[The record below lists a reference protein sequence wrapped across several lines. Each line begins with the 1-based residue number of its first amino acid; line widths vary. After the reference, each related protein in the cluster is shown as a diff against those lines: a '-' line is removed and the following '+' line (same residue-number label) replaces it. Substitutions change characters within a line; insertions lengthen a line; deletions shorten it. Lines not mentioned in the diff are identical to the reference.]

1 MNAVTFNPRTV
12 LARVGAALAAF
23 VLAFSLLSMVSP
35 AHADGAKTWIEL
47 KFSGEDVS
55 LSVKIH
61 FPEQYGTSTKSIC
74 KQAKENTSST
84 KLGEK
89 VDKVEVEQYEGV
101 EVCTI
106 ESSGKLS
113 EVLDKS
119 GSSLG
124 FSVTRDGDNIKVK
137 GSGGSVA
144 ASGASMQMRITFDG
158 GVVSSSGGEVDG
170 NTFIANG
177 GSFEVTGKPGSG
189 SNMLMFVLIG
199 LVVVIGAGVAV
210 FFVMRS
216 KKQPQPQY
224 GGYGQPYG
232 QQGYG
237 QQGYGQQAYG
247 QPGYGQQ
254 AQPYGQQPQ
263 GYGQQPQG
271 YGQQAQYGQQPQGY
285 GQQGYGQQGYGQQG
299 YGQQG
304 YGQNNQGYGQ
314 GYGQPG
320 YGGYN
325 G

>member
-1 MNAVTFNPRTV
+1 MNAVTSNPRMV

-23 VLAFSLLSMVSP
+23 VLAFSLLTMVSP

-84 KLGEK
+84 KLGKK

-224 GGYGQPYG
+224 GGYAPQGYGQPYG

-237 QQGYGQQAYG
+237 QNNQGYGQGYGQQSYG
-247 QPGYGQQ
+247 QP
-254 AQPYGQQPQ
+254 

-271 YGQQAQYGQQPQGY
+271 YGQQAQYGQQGQPY
-285 GQQGYGQQGYGQQG
+285 GQQPQG

-314 GYGQPG
+314 GYGQQG

>member
-1 MNAVTFNPRTV
+1 MNAVTFNPRMV

-23 VLAFSLLSMVSP
+23 VLAFSLLTMVSP

-61 FPEQYGTSTKSIC
+61 FPEQYGASTKSIC

-84 KLGEK
+84 KLGKK

-113 EVLDKS
+113 EVVDKS

-124 FSVTRDGDNIKVK
+124 FSVARDGDNIKVK
-137 GSGGSVA
+137 GSGGSFTSSSV
-144 ASGASMQMRITFDG
+144 STEVRITFDG
-158 GVVSSSGGEVDG
+158 GVVSSSGGKVDG
-170 NTFIANG
+170 NTFIANS

-224 GGYGQPYG
+224 GGYGPQGYGQPYG

-237 QQGYGQQAYG
+237 QNNQGYGQGYGQQSYG
-247 QPGYGQQ
+247 QPG
-254 AQPYGQQPQ
+254 
-263 GYGQQPQG
+263 
-271 YGQQAQYGQQPQGY
+271 YGQQPQGY
-285 GQQGYGQQGYGQQG
+285 GQQGYGQQGQPYGQQPQG

>member
-1 MNAVTFNPRTV
+1 MNAVTFNPRMV

-23 VLAFSLLSMVSP
+23 VLAFSLLTMVSP

-84 KLGEK
+84 KLGKK

-177 GSFEVTGKPGSG
+177 GSFEVVGKPGSG

-224 GGYGQPYG
+224 GGYAPQGYGQPYG

-237 QQGYGQQAYG
+237 QNNQGYGQGYGQQSYG
-247 QPGYGQQ
+247 QP
-254 AQPYGQQPQ
+254 

-271 YGQQAQYGQQPQGY
+271 YGQQAQYGQQGQPY
-285 GQQGYGQQGYGQQG
+285 GQQPQG

-314 GYGQPG
+314 GYGQQG

>member
-23 VLAFSLLSMVSP
+23 VLAFSLLTMVSP
-35 AHADGAKTWIEL
+35 AHADDVKTWTEL
-47 KFSGEDVS
+47 KFSGDEVT

-61 FPEQYGTSTKSIC
+61 LPEQYGSTKSLCEKSKSEANSKKIG
-74 KQAKENTSST
+74 K
-84 KLGEK
+84 K

-106 ESSGKLS
+106 ESSGSLS
-113 EVLDKS
+113 EVVDKS

-124 FSVTRDGDNIKVK
+124 ISVSRDGDNIKVK
-137 GSGGSVA
+137 GSGGSFTSSSV
-144 ASGASMQMRITFDG
+144 STEVRITFDG
-158 GVVSSSGGEVDG
+158 GVVSSSGGKVDG
-170 NTFIANG
+170 NTFIANS

-237 QQGYGQQAYG
+237 QPQAYGQQAYG

-263 GYGQQPQG
+263 GYGQQSQGYGQQSQG
-271 YGQQAQYGQQPQGY
+271 YGQQAQPYGQQPQGY
-285 GQQGYGQQGYGQQG
+285 GQQGYGQQGYGQG
-299 YGQQG
+299 YGQ
-304 YGQNNQGYGQ
+304 
-314 GYGQPG
+314 
-320 YGGYN
+320 
-325 G
+325 

>member
-1 MNAVTFNPRTV
+1 MNAVTSNPRMV

-23 VLAFSLLSMVSP
+23 VLAFSLLTMVSP

-61 FPEQYGTSTKSIC
+61 FPEQYGASTKSIC

-84 KLGEK
+84 KLGKK

-237 QQGYGQQAYG
+237 QPYGQQGYGQGYGQQSYG
-247 QPGYGQQ
+247 QPG
-254 AQPYGQQPQ
+254 
-263 GYGQQPQG
+263 
-271 YGQQAQYGQQPQGY
+271 YGQQPQGY
-285 GQQGYGQQGYGQQG
+285 GQQGYGQQGQPYGQQPQG

>member
-23 VLAFSLLSMVSP
+23 VLAFSLLTMVSP
-35 AHADGAKTWIEL
+35 AHADDVKTWTEL
-47 KFSGEDVS
+47 KFSGDEVTLS
-55 LSVKIH
+55 LKMHV
-61 FPEQYGTSTKSIC
+61 PEQYGMSTKSLC
-74 KQAKENTSST
+74 EKSKSEANST
-84 KLGEK
+84 KIGKK
-89 VDKVEVEQYEGV
+89 VDKIEVEQYEGV

-106 ESSGKLS
+106 ESSGSLS
-113 EVLDKS
+113 EVVDKS

-124 FSVTRDGDNIKVK
+124 ISVSRDGDNIKVK
-137 GSGGSVA
+137 GSGGSFTSSA
-144 ASGASMQMRITFDG
+144 ASTEVRITFDG
-158 GVVSSSGGEVDG
+158 GVVSSSGGKVDG
-170 NTFIANG
+170 NTFIANSS
-177 GSFEVTGKPGSG
+177 SFEVTGKPGSG

-237 QQGYGQQAYG
+237 QPQGYGQQAYG

-271 YGQQAQYGQQPQGY
+271 YGQQAQP
-285 GQQGYGQQGYGQQG
+285 YGQQG

-314 GYGQPG
+314 GYGQQ
-320 YGGYN
+320 GYN

>member
-23 VLAFSLLSMVSP
+23 VLAFSLLTMVSP

-61 FPEQYGTSTKSIC
+61 FPEQYGASTKSIC

-84 KLGEK
+84 KLGKK

-113 EVLDKS
+113 EVVDKS

-177 GSFEVTGKPGSG
+177 GSFEVVGKPGSG

-224 GGYGQPYG
+224 GGYGPQGYGQPYG

-237 QQGYGQQAYG
+237 QNNQGYGQGYGQQSYG
-247 QPGYGQQ
+247 QPG
-254 AQPYGQQPQ
+254 
-263 GYGQQPQG
+263 
-271 YGQQAQYGQQPQGY
+271 YGQQPQGY
-285 GQQGYGQQGYGQQG
+285 GQQGYGQQGQPYGQQP
-299 YGQQG
+299 QG

>member
-1 MNAVTFNPRTV
+1 MNAVTSNPRTV

-23 VLAFSLLSMVSP
+23 VLAFSLLTMVSP

-84 KLGEK
+84 KLGKK

-177 GSFEVTGKPGSG
+177 GSFEVVGKPGSG

-224 GGYGQPYG
+224 GGYGPQGYGQPYG

-237 QQGYGQQAYG
+237 QNNQGYGQQAYG
-247 QPGYGQQ
+247 QP
-254 AQPYGQQPQ
+254 

-271 YGQQAQYGQQPQGY
+271 YGQQAQYGQQGQPY
-285 GQQGYGQQGYGQQG
+285 GQQPQG

-314 GYGQPG
+314 GYGQQG

>member
-285 GQQGYGQQGYGQQG
+285 GQQGYGQ
-299 YGQQG
+299 
-304 YGQNNQGYGQ
+304 NNQGYGQ

>member
-1 MNAVTFNPRTV
+1 MNAVTSNPRMV

-23 VLAFSLLSMVSP
+23 VLAFSLLTMVSP

-84 KLGEK
+84 KLGKK

-106 ESSGKLS
+106 ESNGKLS
-113 EVLDKS
+113 EVVDKS

-224 GGYGQPYG
+224 GGYGPQGYGQPYG

-237 QQGYGQQAYG
+237 QPQGYGQQAYG

-271 YGQQAQYGQQPQGY
+271 YGQQAQPYGQQP
-285 GQQGYGQQGYGQQG
+285 QGYGQQG

-314 GYGQPG
+314 QG

>member
-23 VLAFSLLSMVSP
+23 VLAFSLLTMVSP
-35 AHADGAKTWIEL
+35 AHADDVKTWTEL
-47 KFSGEDVS
+47 KFSGDEVT

-61 FPEQYGTSTKSIC
+61 LPEQYGSTKSLCEKSKSEANSKKIG
-74 KQAKENTSST
+74 K
-84 KLGEK
+84 K

-106 ESSGKLS
+106 ESSGSLS
-113 EVLDKS
+113 EVVDKS

-124 FSVTRDGDNIKVK
+124 ISVSRDGDNIKVK
-137 GSGGSVA
+137 GSGGSFTSSSVSA
-144 ASGASMQMRITFDG
+144 EVRITFDG
-158 GVVSSSGGEVDG
+158 GVVSSSGGKVDG
-170 NTFIANG
+170 NTFIANSS
-177 GSFEVTGKPGSG
+177 SFEVTGKPGSG

-237 QQGYGQQAYG
+237 QPQGYGQQAYG
-247 QPGYGQQ
+247 QP
-254 AQPYGQQPQ
+254 

-271 YGQQAQYGQQPQGY
+271 YGQQAQYGQQGQPY
-285 GQQGYGQQGYGQQG
+285 GQQPQG

-314 GYGQPG
+314 GYGQQG

>member
-1 MNAVTFNPRTV
+1 MNAVTSNPRMV

-23 VLAFSLLSMVSP
+23 VLAFSLLTMVSP
-35 AHADGAKTWIEL
+35 AHADDAKTWTEL

-55 LSVKIH
+55 LSLKIH
-61 FPEQYGTSTKSIC
+61 LPEQYGVSTKSIC
-74 KQAKENTSST
+74 EKSKSEANST
-84 KLGEK
+84 KLGKK
-89 VDKVEVEQYEGV
+89 VDKIEVEQYEGV

-106 ESSGKLS
+106 ESSGSLS
-113 EVLDKS
+113 EVVDKS

-137 GSGGSVA
+137 GSGGSFTS
-144 ASGASMQMRITFDG
+144 SGASTEVRITFDG
-158 GVVSSSGGEVDG
+158 GVVSSSGGKVDG
-170 NTFIANG
+170 NTFIANS

-224 GGYGQPYG
+224 GGYGPQGYGQPYG

-237 QQGYGQQAYG
+237 QNNQGYGQQAYG
-247 QPGYGQQ
+247 QP
-254 AQPYGQQPQ
+254 

-271 YGQQAQYGQQPQGY
+271 YGQQAQYGQQGQPY
-285 GQQGYGQQGYGQQG
+285 GQQPQG

-314 GYGQPG
+314 GYGQQG

>member
-1 MNAVTFNPRTV
+1 MNAVTFNPRMV

-23 VLAFSLLSMVSP
+23 VLAFSLLTMVSP

-61 FPEQYGTSTKSIC
+61 FPEQYGASTKSIC

-84 KLGEK
+84 KLGKK

-113 EVLDKS
+113 EVVDKS

-177 GSFEVTGKPGSG
+177 GSFEVVGKPGSG

-224 GGYGQPYG
+224 GGYGPQGYGQPYG

-237 QQGYGQQAYG
+237 QNNQGYGQGYGQQSYG
-247 QPGYGQQ
+247 QPG
-254 AQPYGQQPQ
+254 
-263 GYGQQPQG
+263 
-271 YGQQAQYGQQPQGY
+271 YGQQPQGY
-285 GQQGYGQQGYGQQG
+285 GQQGYGQQGQPYGQQPQG

>member
-23 VLAFSLLSMVSP
+23 VLAFSLLTMVSP

-61 FPEQYGTSTKSIC
+61 FPEQYGASTKSIC

-84 KLGEK
+84 KLGKK

-113 EVLDKS
+113 EVVDKS

-177 GSFEVTGKPGSG
+177 GSFEVVGKPGSG

-224 GGYGQPYG
+224 GGYGPQGYGQPYG

-237 QQGYGQQAYG
+237 QNNQGYGQGYGQQSYG
-247 QPGYGQQ
+247 QPG
-254 AQPYGQQPQ
+254 
-263 GYGQQPQG
+263 
-271 YGQQAQYGQQPQGY
+271 YGQQPQGY
-285 GQQGYGQQGYGQQG
+285 GQQGYGQQGQPYGQQPQG

>member
-12 LARVGAALAAF
+12 LERVGAALAAF
-23 VLAFSLLSMVSP
+23 VLAFSLLTMVSP
-35 AHADGAKTWIEL
+35 AHADDVKTWTEL
-47 KFSGEDVS
+47 KFSGDEVTLS
-55 LSVKIH
+55 LKMHV
-61 FPEQYGTSTKSIC
+61 PEQYGMSTKSLC
-74 KQAKENTSST
+74 EKSKSEANST
-84 KLGEK
+84 KIGKK
-89 VDKVEVEQYEGV
+89 VDKIEVEQYEGV

-106 ESSGKLS
+106 ESSGSLS
-113 EVLDKS
+113 EVVDKS

-124 FSVTRDGDNIKVK
+124 ISVSRDGDNIKVK
-137 GSGGSVA
+137 GSGGSFTSSA
-144 ASGASMQMRITFDG
+144 ASTEVRITFDG
-158 GVVSSSGGEVDG
+158 GVVSSSGGKVDG
-170 NTFIANG
+170 NTFIANSS
-177 GSFEVTGKPGSG
+177 SFEVTGKPGSG

-237 QQGYGQQAYG
+237 QPQGYGQQAYG

-271 YGQQAQYGQQPQGY
+271 YGQQAQPYGQQPQGY
-285 GQQGYGQQGYGQQG
+285 G
-299 YGQQG
+299 QG

-314 GYGQPG
+314 GYGQQ
-320 YGGYN
+320 GYN

>member
-1 MNAVTFNPRTV
+1 MNAVTSNPRTV

-23 VLAFSLLSMVSP
+23 VLAFSLLTMVSP
-35 AHADGAKTWIEL
+35 AHADDTKTWTEL
-47 KFSGEDVS
+47 KFSGDKVT
-55 LSVKIH
+55 LSFKIH
-61 FPEQYGTSTKSIC
+61 LPEQYGVSTKSLC
-74 KQAKENTSST
+74 EKSKSEANST
-84 KLGEK
+84 KIGKK
-89 VDKVEVEQYEGV
+89 VDKIEVEQYEGV

-177 GSFEVTGKPGSG
+177 GSFEVVGKPGSG

-224 GGYGQPYG
+224 GGYGPQGYGQPYG

-237 QQGYGQQAYG
+237 QNNQGYGQGYGQQSYG
-247 QPGYGQQ
+247 QP
-254 AQPYGQQPQ
+254 

-271 YGQQAQYGQQPQGY
+271 YGQQAQYGQQGQPY
-285 GQQGYGQQGYGQQG
+285 GQQPQG

-314 GYGQPG
+314 GYGQQG

>member
-23 VLAFSLLSMVSP
+23 VLAFSLLTMVSP
-35 AHADGAKTWIEL
+35 AHADDAKTWTEI
-47 KFSGEDVS
+47 KFSGDEVT
-55 LSVKIH
+55 LTVKIH
-61 FPEQYGTSTKSIC
+61 LPEQYGSTKSLC
-74 KQAKENTSST
+74 EKSKSEANSS
-84 KLGEK
+84 KIGKK

-101 EVCTI
+101 EVCAI
-106 ESSGKLS
+106 ESSGSLS
-113 EVLDKS
+113 EVVDKS
-119 GSSLG
+119 DSSFG
-124 FSVTRDGDNIKVK
+124 ISVSRDGDNIKVK
-137 GSGGSVA
+137 GSGGSFTSSSV
-144 ASGASMQMRITFDG
+144 STEVRITFDG
-158 GVVSSSGGEVDG
+158 GVVSSSGGKVDG
-170 NTFIANG
+170 NTFIANS

-237 QQGYGQQAYG
+237 QPQGYGQQAYG

-271 YGQQAQYGQQPQGY
+271 YGQQAQPYGQQP
-285 GQQGYGQQGYGQQG
+285 QGYGQQG

-314 GYGQPG
+314 Q
-320 YGGYN
+320 GYN

>member
-23 VLAFSLLSMVSP
+23 VLAFSLLTMVSP
-35 AHADGAKTWIEL
+35 AHADDVKTWTEL
-47 KFSGEDVS
+47 KFSGDEVTLS
-55 LSVKIH
+55 LKMHV
-61 FPEQYGTSTKSIC
+61 PEQYGMSTKSLC
-74 KQAKENTSST
+74 EKSKSEANST
-84 KLGEK
+84 KIGKK
-89 VDKVEVEQYEGV
+89 VDKIEVEQYEGV

-106 ESSGKLS
+106 ESSGSLS
-113 EVLDKS
+113 EVVDKS

-124 FSVTRDGDNIKVK
+124 ISVSRDGDNIKVK
-137 GSGGSVA
+137 GSGGSFTSSA
-144 ASGASMQMRITFDG
+144 ASTEVRITFDG
-158 GVVSSSGGEVDG
+158 GVVSSSGGKVDG
-170 NTFIANG
+170 NTFIANSS
-177 GSFEVTGKPGSG
+177 SFEVTGKPGSG

-237 QQGYGQQAYG
+237 QPQGYGQQAYG

-271 YGQQAQYGQQPQGY
+271 YGQQAQPYGQQPQGY
-285 GQQGYGQQGYGQQG
+285 G
-299 YGQQG
+299 QG

-314 GYGQPG
+314 GYGQQ
-320 YGGYN
+320 GYN

>member
-1 MNAVTFNPRTV
+1 MNAVTSNPRMV

-23 VLAFSLLSMVSP
+23 VLAFSLLTMVSP

-84 KLGEK
+84 KLGKK

-106 ESSGKLS
+106 ESNGKLS
-113 EVLDKS
+113 EVVDKS

-170 NTFIANG
+170 NTFIANS

-224 GGYGQPYG
+224 GGYGPQGYGQPYG

-237 QQGYGQQAYG
+237 QPQGYGQQAYG

-271 YGQQAQYGQQPQGY
+271 YGQQAQPYGQQP
-285 GQQGYGQQGYGQQG
+285 QGYGQQG

-314 GYGQPG
+314 QG

>member
-23 VLAFSLLSMVSP
+23 VLAFSLLTMVSP
-35 AHADGAKTWIEL
+35 AHADDVKTWTEL
-47 KFSGEDVS
+47 KFSGDEVTLS
-55 LSVKIH
+55 LKIH
-61 FPEQYGTSTKSIC
+61 VPEQYGMSTKSLC
-74 KQAKENTSST
+74 EKSKSEANST
-84 KLGEK
+84 KIGKK
-89 VDKVEVEQYEGV
+89 VDKIEVEQYQGV

-106 ESSGKLS
+106 ESSGSLS
-113 EVLDKS
+113 EVVDKS

-137 GSGGSVA
+137 GSGGSFTSSS
-144 ASGASMQMRITFDG
+144 ASTEVRITFDG
-158 GVVSSSGGEVDG
+158 GVVSSSGGKVDG
-170 NTFIANG
+170 NTFIANSS
-177 GSFEVTGKPGSG
+177 SFEVTGKPGSG

-237 QQGYGQQAYG
+237 QPQAYGQQAYG

-263 GYGQQPQG
+263 GYGQQSQGYGQQSQG
-271 YGQQAQYGQQPQGY
+271 YGQQAQGYGQQAQPYGQQP
-285 GQQGYGQQGYGQQG
+285 QGYGQQG

-304 YGQNNQGYGQ
+304 YGQNNQGYG
-314 GYGQPG
+314 
-320 YGGYN
+320 GYN

>member
-23 VLAFSLLSMVSP
+23 VLAFSLLTMVSP
-35 AHADGAKTWIEL
+35 AHADDVKTWTEL
-47 KFSGEDVS
+47 KFSGDEVTLS
-55 LSVKIH
+55 LKMHV
-61 FPEQYGTSTKSIC
+61 PEQYGMSTKSLC
-74 KQAKENTSST
+74 EKSKSEANST
-84 KLGEK
+84 KIGKK
-89 VDKVEVEQYEGV
+89 VDKIEVEQYEGV

-106 ESSGKLS
+106 ESSGSLS
-113 EVLDKS
+113 EVVDKL

-124 FSVTRDGDNIKVK
+124 ISVSRDGDNIKVK
-137 GSGGSVA
+137 GSGGSFTSSA
-144 ASGASMQMRITFDG
+144 ASTEVRITFDG
-158 GVVSSSGGEVDG
+158 GVVSSSGGKVDG
-170 NTFIANG
+170 NTFIANSS
-177 GSFEVTGKPGSG
+177 SFEVTGKPGSG

-237 QQGYGQQAYG
+237 QPQGYGQQAYG

-271 YGQQAQYGQQPQGY
+271 YGQQAQP
-285 GQQGYGQQGYGQQG
+285 YGQQG

-314 GYGQPG
+314 GYGQQ
-320 YGGYN
+320 GYN

>member
-1 MNAVTFNPRTV
+1 MNAVTSNPRMV

-23 VLAFSLLSMVSP
+23 VLAFSLLTMVSP

-84 KLGEK
+84 KLGKK

-106 ESSGKLS
+106 ESSGSLS
-113 EVLDKS
+113 EVVDKS

-137 GSGGSVA
+137 GSGGSFTSSS
-144 ASGASMQMRITFDG
+144 ASTEVRITFDG
-158 GVVSSSGGEVDG
+158 GVVSSSGGKVDG
-170 NTFIANG
+170 NTFIANSS
-177 GSFEVTGKPGSG
+177 SFEVTGKPGSG

-237 QQGYGQQAYG
+237 QPQGYGQQAYG
-247 QPGYGQQ
+247 HPGYGQQ

-271 YGQQAQYGQQPQGY
+271 YGQQAQPYGQQP
-285 GQQGYGQQGYGQQG
+285 QGYGQQG

-314 GYGQPG
+314 Q
-320 YGGYN
+320 GYN

>member
-1 MNAVTFNPRTV
+1 MNAVTSNPRTV

-23 VLAFSLLSMVSP
+23 VLAFSLLTMVSP

-61 FPEQYGTSTKSIC
+61 FPEQYGASTKSIC

-84 KLGEK
+84 KLGKK

-113 EVLDKS
+113 EVVDKS

-137 GSGGSVA
+137 GSGGSVTTSA
-144 ASGASMQMRITFDG
+144 ASTQVRITFDG

-177 GSFEVTGKPGSG
+177 GSFEVVGKPGSG

-224 GGYGQPYG
+224 GGYGPQGYGQPYG

-237 QQGYGQQAYG
+237 QGYGQQSYG

-254 AQPYGQQPQ
+254 AQYGQQGQPYGQQPQ
-263 GYGQQPQG
+263 GYGQP
-271 YGQQAQYGQQPQGY
+271 YGQQP
-285 GQQGYGQQGYGQQG
+285 QG

-314 GYGQPG
+314 GYGQQG

>member
-23 VLAFSLLSMVSP
+23 VLAFSLLTMVSP
-35 AHADGAKTWIEL
+35 AHADDVKTWTEL
-47 KFSGEDVS
+47 KFSGDKVT

-61 FPEQYGTSTKSIC
+61 LPEQYGSTKSLC
-74 KQAKENTSST
+74 EKSKSEANST
-84 KLGEK
+84 KIGKK

-106 ESSGKLS
+106 ESSGSLS
-113 EVLDKS
+113 EVVDKS

-124 FSVTRDGDNIKVK
+124 ISVTRDGDNIKVK
-137 GSGGSVA
+137 GSDGSFTS
-144 ASGASMQMRITFDG
+144 SGASTQMRITFDG
-158 GVVSSSGGEVDG
+158 GVVSSSGGKVDG
-170 NTFIANG
+170 NTFIANSS
-177 GSFEVTGKPGSG
+177 SFEVTGKPGSG

-237 QQGYGQQAYG
+237 QQAYG
-247 QPGYGQQ
+247 RPGYGQQ

-271 YGQQAQYGQQPQGY
+271 YGQQAQPYGQQP
-285 GQQGYGQQGYGQQG
+285 QGYGQQG

-314 GYGQPG
+314 Q
-320 YGGYN
+320 GYN

>member
-23 VLAFSLLSMVSP
+23 VLAFSLLTMVSP
-35 AHADGAKTWIEL
+35 AHADDVKTWTEL
-47 KFSGEDVS
+47 KFSGDKVTLS
-55 LSVKIH
+55 LKMHV
-61 FPEQYGTSTKSIC
+61 PEQYGMSTKSLC
-74 KQAKENTSST
+74 EKSKSEASST
-84 KLGEK
+84 KIGKK
-89 VDKVEVEQYEGV
+89 VDKIEVEQYEGV

-106 ESSGKLS
+106 ESSGSLS
-113 EVLDKS
+113 EVVDKS

-124 FSVTRDGDNIKVK
+124 ISVSRDGDNIKVK
-137 GSGGSVA
+137 GSGGSFTSSA
-144 ASGASMQMRITFDG
+144 ASTEVRITFDG
-158 GVVSSSGGEVDG
+158 GVVSSSGGKVDG
-170 NTFIANG
+170 NTFIANSS
-177 GSFEVTGKPGSG
+177 SFEVTGKPGSG

-224 GGYGQPYG
+224 GGYG
-232 QQGYG
+232 
-237 QQGYGQQAYG
+237 
-247 QPGYGQQ
+247 
-254 AQPYGQQPQ
+254 PQ
-263 GYGQQPQG
+263 GYGQP
-271 YGQQAQYGQQPQGY
+271 
-285 GQQGYGQQGYGQQG
+285 

-314 GYGQPG
+314 GYGQQSYGQPGYGQQPQGYGQQAQYGQQGQPYGQQPQGYGQQGYGQNHQGYGQGYGQQG

>member
-1 MNAVTFNPRTV
+1 MNAVTSNPRMV

-23 VLAFSLLSMVSP
+23 VLAFSLLTMVSP

-84 KLGEK
+84 KLGKK

-106 ESSGKLS
+106 ESNGKLS
-113 EVLDKS
+113 EVVDKS

-237 QQGYGQQAYG
+237 Q
-247 QPGYGQQ
+247 
-254 AQPYGQQPQ
+254 PQ

-271 YGQQAQYGQQPQGY
+271 YGQQAQPYGQQP
-285 GQQGYGQQGYGQQG
+285 QGYGQQG

-314 GYGQPG
+314 QG

>member
-23 VLAFSLLSMVSP
+23 VLAFSLLTMVSP
-35 AHADGAKTWIEL
+35 AHADDVKTWTEL
-47 KFSGEDVS
+47 KFSGDEVTLS
-55 LSVKIH
+55 LKMHV
-61 FPEQYGTSTKSIC
+61 PEQYGMSTKSLC
-74 KQAKENTSST
+74 EKSKSEANST
-84 KLGEK
+84 KIGKK
-89 VDKVEVEQYEGV
+89 VDKIEVEQYEGV

-106 ESSGKLS
+106 ESSGSLS
-113 EVLDKS
+113 EVVDKS

-137 GSGGSVA
+137 GSGGSFTSSA
-144 ASGASMQMRITFDG
+144 ASTEVRITFDG
-158 GVVSSSGGEVDG
+158 GVVSSSGGKVDG
-170 NTFIANG
+170 NTFIANSS
-177 GSFEVTGKPGSG
+177 SFEVTGKPGSG

-237 QQGYGQQAYG
+237 QPQGYGQQAYG

-254 AQPYGQQPQ
+254 AQPYGQQ

-271 YGQQAQYGQQPQGY
+271 YGQQAQPYGQQP
-285 GQQGYGQQGYGQQG
+285 QGYGQQG

-314 GYGQPG
+314 QG

>member
-1 MNAVTFNPRTV
+1 MNAVTSNPRMV

-23 VLAFSLLSMVSP
+23 VLAFSLLTMVSP

-84 KLGEK
+84 KLGKK

-285 GQQGYGQQGYGQQG
+285 GQQGYGQQGYGQ
-299 YGQQG
+299 
-304 YGQNNQGYGQ
+304 

>member
-23 VLAFSLLSMVSP
+23 VLAFSLLTMVSP
-35 AHADGAKTWIEL
+35 AHADDAKTWTEL

-55 LSVKIH
+55 LSLKIH
-61 FPEQYGTSTKSIC
+61 LPEQYGVSTKSIC
-74 KQAKENTSST
+74 EKSKSEANST
-84 KLGEK
+84 KLGKK
-89 VDKVEVEQYEGV
+89 VDKIEVEQYEGV

-106 ESSGKLS
+106 ESSGSLS
-113 EVLDKS
+113 EVVDKS

-124 FSVTRDGDNIKVK
+124 FSVSRDGDNIKVK
-137 GSGGSVA
+137 GSGGSFTSSSV
-144 ASGASMQMRITFDG
+144 STEVRITFDG
-158 GVVSSSGGEVDG
+158 GVVSSSGGKVDG
-170 NTFIANG
+170 NTFIANS

-224 GGYGQPYG
+224 GGYGPQGYGQPYG

-237 QQGYGQQAYG
+237 QNNQGYGQQAYG
-247 QPGYGQQ
+247 QP
-254 AQPYGQQPQ
+254 

-271 YGQQAQYGQQPQGY
+271 YGQQAQYGQQGQPY
-285 GQQGYGQQGYGQQG
+285 GQQPQG

-314 GYGQPG
+314 GYGQQG

>member
-23 VLAFSLLSMVSP
+23 VLAFSLLTMVSP
-35 AHADGAKTWIEL
+35 AHADDMKTWTEL
-47 KFSGEDVS
+47 KFSGDEVT

-61 FPEQYGTSTKSIC
+61 VPEQYGSTKSLC
-74 KQAKENTSST
+74 EKSKSEANSS
-84 KLGEK
+84 KIGKK

-106 ESSGKLS
+106 ESSGSLS
-113 EVLDKS
+113 EVVDKS

-124 FSVTRDGDNIKVK
+124 ISVSRDGDNIKVK
-137 GSGGSVA
+137 GSGGSFTSSA
-144 ASGASMQMRITFDG
+144 ASTEVRITFDG
-158 GVVSSSGGEVDG
+158 GVVSSSGGKVDG
-170 NTFIANG
+170 NTFIANSS
-177 GSFEVTGKPGSG
+177 SFEVTGKPGSG

-237 QQGYGQQAYG
+237 QPQGYGQQAYG

-271 YGQQAQYGQQPQGY
+271 YGQQAQP
-285 GQQGYGQQGYGQQG
+285 YGQQG

-314 GYGQPG
+314 GYGQQ
-320 YGGYN
+320 GYN

>member
-23 VLAFSLLSMVSP
+23 VLAFSLLTMVSP
-35 AHADGAKTWIEL
+35 AHADDVKTWTEL
-47 KFSGEDVS
+47 KFSGDEVTLS
-55 LSVKIH
+55 LKIH
-61 FPEQYGTSTKSIC
+61 VPEQYGMSTKSLC
-74 KQAKENTSST
+74 EKSKSEANST
-84 KLGEK
+84 KIGKK
-89 VDKVEVEQYEGV
+89 VDKIEVEQYQGV

-106 ESSGKLS
+106 ESSGSLS
-113 EVLDKS
+113 EVVDKS

-137 GSGGSVA
+137 GSGGSFTSSS
-144 ASGASMQMRITFDG
+144 ASTEVRITFDG
-158 GVVSSSGGEVDG
+158 GVVSSSGGKVDG
-170 NTFIANG
+170 NTFIANSS
-177 GSFEVTGKPGSG
+177 SFEVTGKPGSG

-237 QQGYGQQAYG
+237 QPQAYGQQAYG

-263 GYGQQPQG
+263 GYGQQ
-271 YGQQAQYGQQPQGY
+271 AQPYGQQP
-285 GQQGYGQQGYGQQG
+285 QGYGQQG

-314 GYGQPG
+314 QG

>member
-23 VLAFSLLSMVSP
+23 VLAFSLLTMVSP
-35 AHADGAKTWIEL
+35 AHADDAKTWTEL

-55 LSVKIH
+55 LSLKIH
-61 FPEQYGTSTKSIC
+61 LPEQYGMSTKSIC
-74 KQAKENTSST
+74 EKSKSEANST
-84 KLGEK
+84 KLGKK
-89 VDKVEVEQYEGV
+89 VDKIEVEQYEGV

-106 ESSGKLS
+106 ESSGSLS
-113 EVLDKS
+113 EVVDKS

-124 FSVTRDGDNIKVK
+124 FSVSRDGDNIKVK
-137 GSGGSVA
+137 GSGGSFTSSSV
-144 ASGASMQMRITFDG
+144 STEVRITFDG
-158 GVVSSSGGEVDG
+158 GVVSSSGGKVDG
-170 NTFIANG
+170 NTFIANS

-237 QQGYGQQAYG
+237 QPQGYGQQAYG

-271 YGQQAQYGQQPQGY
+271 YGQQAQP
-285 GQQGYGQQGYGQQG
+285 YGQQG

-314 GYGQPG
+314 GYGQQ
-320 YGGYN
+320 GYN

>member
-23 VLAFSLLSMVSP
+23 VLAFSLLTMVSP

-61 FPEQYGTSTKSIC
+61 FPEQYGASTKSIC

-84 KLGEK
+84 KLGKK

-113 EVLDKS
+113 EVVDKS

-137 GSGGSVA
+137 GSGGSVTTSA
-144 ASGASMQMRITFDG
+144 ASTQVRITFDG

-170 NTFIANG
+170 NTFIANS

-224 GGYGQPYG
+224 GGYGPQGYGQPYG

-237 QQGYGQQAYG
+237 QNNQGYGQGYGQQSYG
-247 QPGYGQQ
+247 QP
-254 AQPYGQQPQ
+254 

-271 YGQQAQYGQQPQGY
+271 YGQQAQYGQQGQPY
-285 GQQGYGQQGYGQQG
+285 GQQPQG

-314 GYGQPG
+314 GYGQQG

>member
-23 VLAFSLLSMVSP
+23 VLAFSLLTMVSP

-84 KLGEK
+84 KLGKK

-113 EVLDKS
+113 EVVDKS

-144 ASGASMQMRITFDG
+144 ASGASMQVRITFDG

-177 GSFEVTGKPGSG
+177 GSFEVVGKPGSG

-237 QQGYGQQAYG
+237 QPYGQQGYGQGYGQQSYG
-247 QPGYGQQ
+247 QPG
-254 AQPYGQQPQ
+254 
-263 GYGQQPQG
+263 
-271 YGQQAQYGQQPQGY
+271 YGQQPQGY
-285 GQQGYGQQGYGQQG
+285 GQQGYGQQGQPYGQQPQG

>member
-23 VLAFSLLSMVSP
+23 VLAFSLLTMVSP
-35 AHADGAKTWIEL
+35 AHADDVKTWIEL

-74 KQAKENTSST
+74 KQAKESTSST
-84 KLGEK
+84 KLGKK

-113 EVLDKS
+113 EVVDKS

-137 GSGGSVA
+137 GSDGSFTS
-144 ASGASMQMRITFDG
+144 SGASTEVRITFDG
-158 GVVSSSGGEVDG
+158 GVVSSSGGKVDG
-170 NTFIANG
+170 NTFIANSS
-177 GSFEVTGKPGSG
+177 SFEVTGKPGSG

-237 QQGYGQQAYG
+237 QPQAYGQQAYG

-263 GYGQQPQG
+263 GYGQQSQGYGQQSQG
-271 YGQQAQYGQQPQGY
+271 YGQQAQPYGQQPQGY
-285 GQQGYGQQGYGQQG
+285 GQQGYGQQGYGQG
-299 YGQQG
+299 YGQ
-304 YGQNNQGYGQ
+304 
-314 GYGQPG
+314 
-320 YGGYN
+320 
-325 G
+325 

>member
-23 VLAFSLLSMVSP
+23 VLAFSLLTMVSP

-84 KLGEK
+84 KLGKK
-89 VDKVEVEQYEGV
+89 VDKIEVEQYEGV

-113 EVLDKS
+113 EVVDKS

-144 ASGASMQMRITFDG
+144 ASGASMQVRITFDG

-170 NTFIANG
+170 NTFIANS

-224 GGYGQPYG
+224 GGYGPQGYGQPYG

-237 QQGYGQQAYG
+237 QNNQGYGQGYGQQSYG
-247 QPGYGQQ
+247 QP
-254 AQPYGQQPQ
+254 

-271 YGQQAQYGQQPQGY
+271 YGQQAQYGQQGQPY
-285 GQQGYGQQGYGQQG
+285 GQQPQG

-314 GYGQPG
+314 GYGQQG